1 VDSTIQKS
9 VRVTSEQR
17 SDAMRANIKK
27 FYIYV
32 VLLLIV
38 AALSLVKVGEAGLF
52 GRGAF
57 LSPDSIINL
66 LRASAPVLT
75 LVGAF
80 TLVMIAGYID
90 LSVGSAMSL
99 SAVVFAWMILN
110 GFSFVPSFLV
120 TLVAGILMG
129 TLNGYIVMRLR
140 ITPVIATLV
149 TLTLFKGIAL
159 LIVPPGLS
167 AMKAGAAKTL
177 PAWLNSGLSALG
189 IDRAVNGAAR
199 TMPAWI
205 NYYGRRDVILGLPWA
220 FLVALAVT
228 AVLVIVQ
235 RKTILG
241 KYAAAIGGNRVAAE
255 LSGINVV
262 KYVWVLYIIMGFFAA
277 LAGIARASYMSLG
290 DPLSGDGMELNCIIA
305 VLLGGTAFSGGE
317 GSVAKSMIGAMIIVC
332 VTVGLMTVIPPY
344 WQNVAK
350 GVVLLFAV
358 VLNHLLV
365 RARAHA

>member
-9 VRVTSEQR
+9 ARVTSDR
-17 SDAMRANIKK
+17 SDALRANIKK

-38 AALSLVKVGEAGLF
+38 VALSMVKAGEAGLF

-110 GFSFVPSFLV
+110 GFSFIPAFLV
-120 TLVAGILMG
+120 TMVVGILMG
-129 TLNGYIVMRLR
+129 TLNGYIVMGLR

-149 TLTLFKGIAL
+149 TLNLFKGIAL

-167 AMKAGAAKTL
+167 AIKAGAARPL
-177 PAWLNSGLSALG
+177 PAWINGLLSSIG

-205 NYYGRRDVILGLPWA
+205 NNYGRQDVILGLPWA

-228 AVLVIVQ
+228 AVLVVAQ

-241 KYAAAIGGNRVAAE
+241 KYATAIGGNRTAAE

-262 KYVWVLYIIMGFFAA
+262 KYVWVLYIIMGLYAA
-277 LAGIARASYMSLG
+277 LAGVARASYMSLG
-290 DPLSGDGMELNCIIA
+290 DPLSGDQMELNCIIA

-317 GSVAKSMIGAMIIVC
+317 GSVAKSMIGAMIIMC
-332 VTVGLMTVIPPY
+332 VTVGLMTVIPAY
-344 WQNVAK
+344 WQTVAK

-358 VLNHLLV
+358 ILNHLLV